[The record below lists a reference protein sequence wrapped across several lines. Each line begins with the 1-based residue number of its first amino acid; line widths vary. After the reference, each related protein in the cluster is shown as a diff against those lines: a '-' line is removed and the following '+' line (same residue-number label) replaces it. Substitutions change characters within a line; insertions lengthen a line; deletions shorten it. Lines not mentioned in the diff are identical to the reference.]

1 MGFFSD
7 KIENM
12 NKTNK
17 CNCRCG
23 CNNVKPKEVK
33 DDSEKS
39 LVITWQ
45 RLISEG
51 STCPRCES
59 TENEVDNAVLEL
71 KKRLNPSGID
81 VVLEKIELTIEE
93 FKKNPR
99 SSNSISFNGQLLEDV
114 IGAKTGQSQCCDV
127 CGDEECRTV
136 EAQEKSYEIIP
147 AEMIIEAGLKVAHD
161 L

>member
-1 MGFFSD
+1 MAS
-7 KIENM
+7 
-12 NKTNK
+12 KTIK
-17 CNCRCG
+17 
-23 CNNVKPKEVK
+23 
-33 DDSEKS
+33 
-39 LVITWQ
+39 
-45 RLISEG
+45 ISE
-51 STCPRCES
+51 
-59 TENEVDNAVLEL
+59 ENYRWLLGIAADMQ
-71 KKRLNPSGID
+71 KKQGK
-81 VVLEKIELTIEE
+81 VVSFDETLEE